1 MIPIYIYLGMQRV
14 TVCVNVDSVAPLS
27 RIIRY
32 CFDWINFV
40 EYLDAMMHFIA
51 YRIEYKIGNL

>member
-1 MIPIYIYLGMQRV
+1 MQRV